1 MKTKNLKKLNELL
14 QKEKIDYLKSI
25 IAIVMTKNI
34 PTYDNIEETVEV
46 PLYDIYESI
55 FDKNVEHAS
64 GGAIEYYGIDYE
76 KISLSDIL
84 IMVNRNTSKIIR
96 YLPDIDSNKLVD
108 LSVSIE
114 NEDEED
120 TTCDVE
126 VTTLLTDDDD
136 LNDIIIEIR
145 SHLLD
150 IFKNVGEMI
159 RAFNAEKIIRSY
171 SNLLYR
177 MTYDVFIKSSD
188 ELTDDLLDELQDCMD
203 YTVIYLEKQIMPDVK
218 ISTVSTKKAAEI
230 LGCNIKEMR
239 AIIKAGMVDAFKSKG
254 HWVINLVSLLKFKYG
269 MGGNK

>member
-34 PTYDNIEETVEV
+34 PTYDNTEETVEV

-76 KISLSDIL
+76 KISSSDIL
-84 IMVNRNTSKIIR
+84 IMVNRNTSRIIR

-120 TTCDVE
+120 TICDVE

-145 SHLLD
+145 LHLLD
-150 IFKNVGEMI
+150 IFKNAGEMI

-177 MTYDVFIKSSD
+177 MTYDIFVKSSD
-188 ELTDDLLDELQDCMD
+188 ELTNDLLYELQDYMD
-203 YTVIYLEKQIMPDVK
+203 YTVIYLAKQIMPDVK

-239 AIIKAGMVDAFKSKG
+239 AIIKAGLVDAFKSKG